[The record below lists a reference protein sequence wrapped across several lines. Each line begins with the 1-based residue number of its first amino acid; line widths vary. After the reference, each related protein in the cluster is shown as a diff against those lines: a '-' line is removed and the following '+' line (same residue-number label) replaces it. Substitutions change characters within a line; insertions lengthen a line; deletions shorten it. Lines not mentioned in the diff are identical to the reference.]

1 MSTGYT
7 AHDLTRELLD
17 LTTARAVTPDQFLLI
32 ATKLGIREL
41 ENRIFFLTQLKEQL
55 RLLPL
60 KLYPTPEA
68 RARILD
74 ALTEALDGE
83 IAKEEAA

>member
-1 MSTGYT
+1 MSTAYT
-7 AHDLTRELLD
+7 AHDLTRELLEM
-17 LTTARAVTPDQFLLI
+17 TTSRAVSPDQFLLI
-32 ATKLGIREL
+32 TSKLGIWEL

-60 KLYPTPEA
+60 KIYPTPEA
-68 RARILD
+68 RARLLD
-74 ALTEALDGE
+74 ALTEALDSE

>member
-1 MSTGYT
+1 MSTAYT
-7 AHDLTRELLD
+7 AHDLTRELLEM
-17 LTTARAVTPDQFLLI
+17 TTSRVVSPDQFLLI
-32 ATKLGIREL
+32 TSKLGIWEL

-60 KLYPTPEA
+60 KIYPTPEA
-68 RARILD
+68 RARLLD
-74 ALTEALDGE
+74 ALTEALDTE

>member
-1 MSTGYT
+1 MSTAYT

-17 LTTARAVTPDQFLLI
+17 MTTARAVSPDQFVSM
-32 ATKLGIREL
+32 AVKLGIWEL
-41 ENRIFFLTQLKEQL
+41 ELRIFFLTQLKEQL

-83 IAKEEAA
+83 IAKEEAV